1 MHCSIV
7 GRYASRSSWSCI
19 FTRSFPTHYYCF
31 PLCCSSI
38 ASSTSL
44 SSPDS
49 RCSSVFVSRRRFGT
63 TIASR
68 KASSSSSSPPTPGE
82 ASSIASAWVSPAQR
96 VEAYISHKVVSPFMK
111 TLKRVVALAD
121 ERLVTERKRIFH
133 RQPVS
138 SASLSE
144 RLAHQRQNRVPT
156 DIRVSPN
163 KEIVSFAWPTR
174 RRDLRPST
182 EASLSSSSSTTGTE
196 SAHLDSSSH
205 SSQRTHHTTSSA
217 SLSNTASL
225 SSAALKESAPSL
237 VREEAHSSTSVALA
251 EFLRVYTPSTDGSFC
266 TDRVV
271 YGKRGVR
278 ITGLTPIGNYALRI
292 SFSDG
297 HDAGI
302 YTYEYLFHL
311 TGQEHK
317 YRLMREYIRS
327 LRAQRKV
334 RDPPRRKPS
343 TRFKD

>member
-1 MHCSIV
+1 
-7 GRYASRSSWSCI
+7 
-19 FTRSFPTHYYCF
+19 
-31 PLCCSSI
+31 
-38 ASSTSL
+38 
-44 SSPDS
+44 
-49 RCSSVFVSRRRFGT
+49 
-63 TIASR
+63 
-68 KASSSSSSPPTPGE
+68 
-82 ASSIASAWVSPAQR
+82 
-96 VEAYISHKVVSPFMK
+96 MK

-343 TRFKD
+343 TRFKDWSQQWKRKEKKKSRQKKIVRNEVTTQAKNIWTVVVRKVNTMKDRNYQHGKYEHRQKQARKAWQ